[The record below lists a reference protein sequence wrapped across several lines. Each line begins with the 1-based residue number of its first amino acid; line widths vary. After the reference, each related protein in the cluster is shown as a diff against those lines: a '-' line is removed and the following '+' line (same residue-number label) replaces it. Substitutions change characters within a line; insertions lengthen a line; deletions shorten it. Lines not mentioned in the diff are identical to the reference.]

1 MEDNLNN
8 QSSCLDLFETDNTLN
23 KTKSKRI
30 KKRKFNIDKLPTYF
44 LIFCLTMVVF
54 VTGIIASYDKYFS
67 PICNHYLISFDEI
80 SDIMRFGNVDNKFLN
95 SHFGDSKE
103 DVLNDNAGIH
113 FQVVNNDYLRRHNVS
128 LLGLRGNYLLTFE
141 NDKLMSASFYS
152 LENYKDLNIYIQDF
166 EMIKSEFIKEF
177 GEPTENKEIWKD
189 DTYKN
194 NPEKCV
200 EAIALGHL
208 RYLVT
213 WETNSEVA
221 FLYVEKSP
229 NWGYPISISFGIE
242 PKNSSNFSST
252 NNDYLLMEGGIING

>member
-166 EMIKSEFIKEF
+166 EMIKSECIGASQIF
-177 GEPTENKEIWKD
+177 GYLGNK
-189 DTYKN
+189 
-194 NPEKCV
+194 
-200 EAIALGHL
+200 
-208 RYLVT
+208 
-213 WETNSEVA
+213 
-221 FLYVEKSP
+221 
-229 NWGYPISISFGIE
+229 
-242 PKNSSNFSST
+242 
-252 NNDYLLMEGGIING
+252 